1 MTQKEK
7 EKNKC
12 ENVGTTSAQDGH
24 DGGGGGQRVYLVP
37 TLHRQKFQGRTS
49 SFNKKTYVLL
59 LKALN
64 GSIVAS
70 HGGGGSYEHGHGH
83 MVAWVFVV
91 GFIHNIN
98 SCTQVQASLY
108 LMEVVGDGGEAI
120 TPPFPIVLP
129 KKLRCFRNKRTTCQR
144 FSSKQTCEET
154 NVERWG
160 DDKCKR
166 WI

>member
-64 GSIVAS
+64 GGIVAS
-70 HGGGGSYEHGHGH
+70 HGGGGGLMSMDMGIWLHGCLWLGSFIILTHVH
-83 MVAWVFVV
+83 RCKLVF
-91 GFIHNIN
+91 I
-98 SCTQVQASLY
+98 
-108 LMEVVGDGGEAI
+108 
-120 TPPFPIVLP
+120 
-129 KKLRCFRNKRTTCQR
+129 
-144 FSSKQTCEET
+144 
-154 NVERWG
+154 
-160 DDKCKR
+160 
-166 WI
+166 